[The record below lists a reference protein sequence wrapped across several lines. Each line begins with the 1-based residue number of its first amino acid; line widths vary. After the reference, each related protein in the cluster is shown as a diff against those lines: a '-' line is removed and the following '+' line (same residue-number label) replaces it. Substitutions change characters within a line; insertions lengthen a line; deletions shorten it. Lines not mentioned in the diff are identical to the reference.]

1 MENEGKDNINNSK
14 SATVLKTIYTIL
26 IVVILINCII
36 LIASILLKTDD
47 GPVMSKQQ
55 VVLKDKDKKEVLED
69 VEDIEGIEDDVLSD
83 LEKKALEHDLEP

>member
-14 SATVLKTIYTIL
+14 SAT
-26 IVVILINCII
+26 
-36 LIASILLKTDD
+36 
-47 GPVMSKQQ
+47 
-55 VVLKDKDKKEVLED
+55 VLKDKDKKEVLED